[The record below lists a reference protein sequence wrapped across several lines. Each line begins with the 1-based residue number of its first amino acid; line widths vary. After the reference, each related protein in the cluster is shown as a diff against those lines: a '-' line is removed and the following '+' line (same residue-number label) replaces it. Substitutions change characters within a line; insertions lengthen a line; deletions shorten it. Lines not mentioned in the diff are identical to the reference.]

1 MSDIGSINDRFKKV
15 KDYFGLSVNR
25 FAKMIG
31 VSQPTAKAIIDGD
44 NEPSNKAIEGLAKG
58 FPMISM
64 DWLIKGFG
72 RMFCPTETKD
82 INEMFDNKTKELP
95 PPQQQPLSESTKD
108 EIIVSQQA
116 TIASQQETI
125 RVLQDLIIKGGLQ
138 SNK

>member
-82 INEMFDNKTKELP
+82 INKMFDTDSQEQ
-95 PPQQQPLSESTKD
+95 PQEEDSKNAMIDWLKRQNEIQQMTIEA
-108 EIIVSQQA
+108 QQI
-116 TIASQQETI
+116 TIQAQRVTIET
-125 RVLQDLIIKGGLQ
+125 LQ
-138 SNK
+138 SGK

>member
-82 INEMFDNKTKELP
+82 INKMFDTESQEQ
-95 PPQQQPLSESTKD
+95 PQEEDSKDAMIDWLKRQNEIQQMTIEA
-108 EIIVSQQA
+108 QQI
-116 TIASQQETI
+116 TIQAQRVTIET
-125 RVLQDLIIKGGLQ
+125 LQ

>member
-1 MSDIGSINDRFKKV
+1 MGDIGSINDRFKKV

-82 INEMFDNKTKELP
+82 INEMFDADSQEQ
-95 PPQQQPLSESTKD
+95 PQEEDSKDAMIDWLKRQNEIQQMTIEA
-108 EIIVSQQA
+108 QQI
-116 TIASQQETI
+116 TIQAQRVTIET
-125 RVLQDLIIKGGLQ
+125 LQ

>member
-15 KDYFGLSVNR
+15 KDYSGLSVNR

-82 INEMFDNKTKELP
+82 INEMFDDKPQKEQSL
-95 PPQQQPLSESTKD
+95 TDTDKD
-108 EIIVSQQA
+108 KDKIIVSQQE

-125 RVLQDLIIKGGLQ
+125 RLLQNIIQNGMQ